1 MKTNILRLIIGLSL
15 MIWLPLM
22 STAQPILIDEG
33 VYLNGVWC
41 FPVLGEA
48 NNYKYL
54 PTEVGL
60 REANGKPQFSF
71 LKYVINTE
79 GNQDVTDAFT
89 KAAGGAIINFVV
101 ELRSNTEEIKKAEN
115 QLKRK
120 FGKEYRISGPVI
132 PEKGSFML
140 VSSILN
146 SQGKK
151 DNKVLGLSNAPVLEG
166 GSIPASF
173 RLAEEDALLML
184 ETLKMSA
191 SDISLVFDFTIK
203 GLTESFSGKINYNW
217 SQIYEYTRSKTK
229 AGKPFFKVEMDEL
242 KEELEQT
249 DFIEIVNN
257 GKDEHLEQLQQV
269 AFDKITS
276 MLFKPVSLDEFREKK
291 SWVKEAT
298 GAIGEILEMVK
309 PKLFAKGFTQ
319 SYQLKNIS
327 KFGAGSIKI
336 TGRKPTER
344 SHFLTFNMG
353 NLYEDHGPDP
363 AIFRT
368 VNIDD
373 KDFLQREVFIQVDAG
388 LVNDFDEM
396 FNNITIDFR
405 KRHQDGSVTVDQKIL
420 HKSKDVELKDLP
432 KVIYP
437 NLKDEDLLEWMIYD
451 YRTTWSFRG
460 GRVVK
465 QDWQADTAAAIVL
478 NIPYEQ
484 SEILL
489 SGDLESVWE
498 KGVKVIVV
506 ELSYDFFGQKITKK
520 QVIQKGDDLA
530 EKQFKITHPTG
541 QYQGT
546 YKIMWFA
553 NQEPIVQVGTDQ
565 QGLIFI
571 DRVDGL

>member
-15 MIWLPLM
+15 MVWLPLK
-22 STAQPILIDEG
+22 SVAQPILIDEG

-48 NNYKYL
+48 NNYRYL
-54 PTEVGL
+54 PMEVGL

-89 KAAGGAIINFVV
+89 KATGGAIINFVV

-115 QLKRK
+115 QLQRK
-120 FGKEYRISGPVI
+120 FGKEYKISGPVI

-146 SQGKK
+146 SQGTKE
-151 DNKVLGLSNAPVLEG
+151 NKVLGLSNAPVLEG

-173 RLAEEDALLML
+173 RLEEEDALLML

-203 GLTESFSGKINYNW
+203 GLTESFSGEINYNW
-217 SQIYEYTRSKTK
+217 SQIYQYARSKTK
-229 AGKPFFKVEMDEL
+229 VGKPFFKVEMDAL

-249 DFIEIVNN
+249 DFIEIKNS

-298 GAIGEILEMVK
+298 GAIGEILELVK
-309 PKLFAKGFTQ
+309 PQLFAKGYTK

-336 TGRKPTER
+336 TGRTPAER
-344 SHFLTFNMG
+344 SHFISFNMG
-353 NLYEDHGPDP
+353 NLYETHGDDP

-368 VNIDD
+368 VNLFD
-373 KDFLQREVFIQVDAG
+373 KDFLQREIFIGVDG
-388 LVNDFDEM
+388 DLVNE
-396 FNNITIDFR
+396 FNHMLNNVTIDFR
-405 KRHQDGSVTVDQKIL
+405 KNHQDGNSTVDQKIL
-420 HKSKDVELKDLP
+420 HKSKDAELKDLP
-432 KVIYP
+432 KLIYP
-437 NLKDEDLLEWMIYD
+437 NLKDDDLLEWMNYD
-451 YRTTWSFRG
+451 YRTIWSFKG
-460 GRVVK
+460 GK
-465 QDWQADTAAAIVL
+465 SYQQDWQSSTDAMINLT
-478 NIPYEQ
+478 IPYEQ

-489 SGDLESVWE
+489 LGDLESVWD
-498 KGVKVIVV
+498 KGVKAIVV
-506 ELSYDFFGQKITKK
+506 ELTYDFFGQKITKK
-520 QVIQKGDDLA
+520 QIIKKGDDLT
-530 EKQFKITHPTG
+530 KKPFKITHPTG
-541 QYQGT
+541 QYQAA

-553 NQEPIVQVGTDQ
+553 DQEPIVQVGTDRHRV
-565 QGLIFI
+565 LFI
-571 DRVDGL
+571 DRADGL